1 MGRLYMALKHFVGRL
16 QIYYG
21 LLLFLRLDAH
31 AWPRICY
38 DPCHPTSFTTPVSDI
53 AIFVLKRGVKLQLI
67 RLQHLPVTKT
77 DADAASRPFHF
88 ATCLR
93 HIVYLAA
100 TSAGWFVGTREMQPR
115 WQHSILSLSV
125 MAVKNIIIFLLLMGL
140 TFFFWF
146 CIHHPSNTTI
156 VCKFLTLFL
165 YCTPLQRH
173 GRFCMCVVFKKT
185 Y

>member
-31 AWPRICY
+31 ASPRICY

-67 RLQHLPVTKT
+67 RLQHLPVAKT

-88 ATCLR
+88 AKRLR

-140 TFFFWF
+140 TFFFDF
-146 CIHHPSNTTI
+146 AFII
-156 VCKFLTLFL
+156 L
-165 YCTPLQRH
+165 
-173 GRFCMCVVFKKT
+173 
-185 Y
+185 